1 MFKKLF
7 NKFKKNNTQKNDEK
21 TIQEINDKVDIQES
35 VGEDSTTVAENTDIN
50 NEENVVEEIKI
61 EEENEDEIVFSIEE
75 SINHLGEEL
84 ESDKLDEDIVITED
98 ILKEDI
104 ETDVIKEESIE
115 DINDNSENEESAEED
130 KSNSEIE
137 GISEDDEEYIKEIK
151 INRGKSIK
159 AIDVYTEEVKI
170 FKTHIECSKEL
181 KLPLEYIKENL
192 KYGYTDYFGKA
203 INYLQKELNVEE
215 DNYLDN
221 NKSPVEIF
229 NNLNNKIF
237 TSKISEDKID
247 EILGSDK
254 IEPVKMHYRFECID
268 EEYDEYFKKYK
279 SIIKRGGKK
288 KIELVNKKGEVIEIF
303 KSLDD
308 CATYLGKEKEEIVNM
323 LKYFNTKVGRNE
335 IRYSLRNI

>member
-7 NKFKKNNTQKNDEK
+7 SKLKKNNSQKNDEK
-21 TIQEINDKVDIQES
+21 ITQEIDNKVDNNESIEEDVTLVYDNTYMNNEESYIEQEINIEK
-35 VGEDSTTVAENTDIN
+35 NTDYIAH
-50 NEENVVEEIKI
+50 
-61 EEENEDEIVFSIEE
+61 SIEE
-75 SINHLGEEL
+75 SINNLCEEL
-84 ESDKLDEDIVITED
+84 ESYKLDED

-104 ETDVIKEESIE
+104 ETKV
-115 DINDNSENEESAEED
+115 
-130 KSNSEIE
+130 IE
-137 GISEDDEEYIKEIK
+137 GISESDEKNIDEKYLKEVK

-203 INYLQKELNVEE
+203 INYLQKELNIQE
-215 DNYLDN
+215 DNYLHN
-221 NKSPVEIF
+221 NKSPIEIF

-237 TSKISEDKID
+237 TSKISEEKID
-247 EILGSDK
+247 KILGSDK
-254 IEPVKMHYRFECID
+254 IEPIKMHYRFECID

-288 KIELVNKKGEVIEIF
+288 KIELVNKNGEVIEIF

-308 CATYLGKEKEEIVNM
+308 CARYLGKEKEEVVNM

>member
-7 NKFKKNNTQKNDEK
+7 SKLKKNNSQKNDEK
-21 TIQEINDKVDIQES
+21 IIQEINNKVAIKESIEEDI
-35 VGEDSTTVAENTDIN
+35 TVLDDNIYMT
-50 NEENVVEEIKI
+50 NEESYIEQEIKI
-61 EEENEDEIVFSIEE
+61 EEKNTDYIVYSIEE
-75 SINHLGEEL
+75 SINNLGEEL
-84 ESDKLDEDIVITED
+84 ESYKLDEDILITED

-104 ETDVIKEESIE
+104 ETKV
-115 DINDNSENEESAEED
+115 
-130 KSNSEIE
+130 IE
-137 GISEDDEEYIKEIK
+137 GILENDEEDIDEEYIKEVK

-203 INYLQKELNVEE
+203 INYLQKELNIEE
-215 DNYLDN
+215 GNYLQN
-221 NKSPVEIF
+221 NKSPIEIF

-237 TSKISEDKID
+237 TSKISEEKID
-247 EILGSDK
+247 KILGSDK
-254 IEPVKMHYRFECID
+254 IEPIKMHYRFECID

-288 KIELVNKKGEVIEIF
+288 KIELVNKNGEVIEIF

-308 CATYLGKEKEEIVNM
+308 CARYLGKEKEEVVNM

>member
-7 NKFKKNNTQKNDEK
+7 SKLKKNNVQKDEEK
-21 TIQEINDKVDIQES
+21 MIQETNDKVDIQES
-35 VGEDSTTVAENTDIN
+35 IEDDNTYIN
-50 NEENVVEEIKI
+50 NEENQIEQETKLEEKNAEEI
-61 EEENEDEIVFSIEE
+61 VCSIEE

-84 ESDKLDEDIVITED
+84 ESDKLYEDILITED

-104 ETDVIKEESIE
+104 DEDNKDIETELIEYIDEKIKDKNIT
-115 DINDNSENEESAEED
+115 EED
-130 KSNSEIE
+130 KNDS
-137 GISEDDEEYIKEIK
+137 EYIKEIK

-170 FKTHIECSKEL
+170 FKTHLECSKEL

-203 INYLQKELNVEE
+203 INYLQKELSIEGE
-215 DNYLDN
+215 DNYLSN
-221 NKSPVEIF
+221 NKSPIEIF

-237 TSKISEDKID
+237 TSKISEAKID

-254 IEPVKMHYRFECID
+254 IEPIKMHYRFECID

-308 CATYLGKEKEEIVNM
+308 CAIYLGKEKEEIVNM

-335 IRYSLRNI
+335 IRYSLRSI

>member
-1 MFKKLF
+1 M
-7 NKFKKNNTQKNDEK
+7 
-21 TIQEINDKVDIQES
+21 
-35 VGEDSTTVAENTDIN
+35 
-50 NEENVVEEIKI
+50 
-61 EEENEDEIVFSIEE
+61 
-75 SINHLGEEL
+75 
-84 ESDKLDEDIVITED
+84 
-98 ILKEDI
+98 
-104 ETDVIKEESIE
+104 
-115 DINDNSENEESAEED
+115 
-130 KSNSEIE
+130 
-137 GISEDDEEYIKEIK
+137 
-151 INRGKSIK
+151 
-159 AIDVYTEEVKI
+159 
-170 FKTHIECSKEL
+170 
-181 KLPLEYIKENL
+181 
-192 KYGYTDYFGKA
+192 
-203 INYLQKELNVEE
+203 
-215 DNYLDN
+215 
-221 NKSPVEIF
+221 
-229 NNLNNKIF
+229 NNKIF

>member
-21 TIQEINDKVDIQES
+21 TIQEINDKVDTQES
-35 VGEDSTTVAENTDIN
+35 VGEDSTSVSENTDIN
-50 NEENVVEEIKI
+50 NEENAVEEINI

-84 ESDKLDEDIVITED
+84 ESDKLYEDIVITED

-104 ETDVIKEESIE
+104 ETNVIKEESIE
-115 DINDNSENEESAEED
+115 YINDNSENEESAEED

-221 NKSPVEIF
+221 NKSPVEI
-229 NNLNNKIF
+229 
-237 TSKISEDKID
+237 D
-247 EILGSDK
+247 
-254 IEPVKMHYRFECID
+254 R
-268 EEYDEYFKKYK
+268 K
-279 SIIKRGGKK
+279 S
-288 KIELVNKKGEVIEIF
+288 VV
-303 KSLDD
+303 
-308 CATYLGKEKEEIVNM
+308 
-323 LKYFNTKVGRNE
+323 
-335 IRYSLRNI
+335 

>member
-7 NKFKKNNTQKNDEK
+7 SKLKKNNSQKNDEK
-21 TIQEINDKVDIQES
+21 IIQEINNKVDIQES
-35 VGEDSTTVAENTDIN
+35 IEEDITVVDDNTYMN
-50 NEENVVEEIKI
+50 NEESSIEQEIKI
-61 EEENEDEIVFSIEE
+61 EEKNTDYIVYSIEE
-75 SINHLGEEL
+75 SINNLGEEL
-84 ESDKLDEDIVITED
+84 ESYKLDEDILITED

-104 ETDVIKEESIE
+104 ETKV
-115 DINDNSENEESAEED
+115 
-130 KSNSEIE
+130 IE
-137 GISEDDEEYIKEIK
+137 GISENDEEDIDEEYIKEVK

-159 AIDVYTEEVKI
+159 SIDVYTEEVRI

-203 INYLQKELNVEE
+203 INYLQKELNIEE
-215 DNYLDN
+215 GNYLYN
-221 NKSPVEIF
+221 NKSPIEIF

-237 TSKISEDKID
+237 TSKISEEKID

-254 IEPVKMHYRFECID
+254 IEPIKMHYRFECID
-268 EEYDEYFKKYK
+268 EEYDDYFKKYK

-288 KIELVNKKGEVIEIF
+288 KIELVNKNGEVIEIF

-308 CATYLGKEKEEIVNM
+308 CARYLGKEKEEVVNM
-323 LKYFNTKVGRNE
+323 LKYFDTKVGRNE